1 MPGSMR
7 YGIFR
12 LIQEPL
18 VNVARHPPATKAG
31 TVLGGGYHGERVSSL
46 RVTLDNDSTT
56 TGARL
61 AVPLPLPPERAVP

>member
-1 MPGSMR
+1 MR

-18 VNVARHPPATKAG
+18 VNVARHPPATRAG
-31 TVLGGGYHGERVSSL
+31 TVPGEGYREERVSSL
-46 RVTLDNDSTT
+46 RVTLGNDSTT

-61 AVPLPLPPERAVP
+61 ALPLPPERAVP